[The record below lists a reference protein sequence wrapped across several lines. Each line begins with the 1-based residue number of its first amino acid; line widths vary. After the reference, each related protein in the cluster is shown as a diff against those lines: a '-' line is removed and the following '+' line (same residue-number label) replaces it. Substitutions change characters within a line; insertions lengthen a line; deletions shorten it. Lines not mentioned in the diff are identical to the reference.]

1 MNDITRC
8 PNCQTAFR
16 VTETQ
21 LQAHKGKVRC
31 GRCAFVFNAREC
43 IEAEPATAAVAPVAE
58 TTPLPDAASS
68 KIADDLPADRAT
80 PVTPQP
86 FVAKATPP
94 AAIPAEILHKR
105 SQPSVANETRGADIP
120 ADILPDTRPPA
131 AKETPVAD
139 IPADISPD
147 TRPSA
152 AKETPV
158 ADIPADILPD
168 TLPSA
173 VEEMQAADLPAEI
186 RQSPRP
192 QPSAHQEAPIAEVAA
207 DIPLPEEAAKA
218 PDLPEEAPLPQRPK
232 RIVAETE
239 AAVDFS
245 AIGLSVNSE
254 VADETPQPVAEPIPQ
269 GGYHPIYTEDDD
281 LLLPAPPV
289 SGWQWFFAIMAVI
302 LGLSLTGQMIYQQ
315 RTAISMELPWLRP
328 KLISAC
334 QTLGCTMPLPQNA
347 ELLRSEWSELSY
359 VPEFPSIIQLN
370 ATLRNLA
377 QYEQALPLLE
387 VTLTDDQE
395 RVVLKKVFKPAE
407 YLISQEKN
415 RRQFN
420 AQDDLRA
427 FLQIDLGELH
437 STAYSIY
444 WFYP

>member
-43 IEAEPATAAVAPVAE
+43 IEAEPAPATAAAGPAAE
-58 TTPLPDAASS
+58 TLPDAASS
-68 KIADDLPADRAT
+68 KTAIDLPADSVLPVTPPPVAKAAPVAEVPADIPLSETPPSAASKT
-80 PVTPQP
+80 PVT
-86 FVAKATPP
+86 
-94 AAIPAEILHKR
+94 
-105 SQPSVANETRGADIP
+105 DIP
-120 ADILPDTRPPA
+120 ADIPRPVLPPPVAKAVPVAEVPADIPLSEAPPSA
-131 AKETPVAD
+131 ASKTPVAD
-139 IPADISPD
+139 IPADIP
-147 TRPSA
+147 
-152 AKETPV
+152 
-158 ADIPADILPD
+158 PAP
-168 TLPSA
+168 T
-173 VEEMQAADLPAEI
+173 
-186 RQSPRP
+186 P
-192 QPSAHQEAPIAEVAA
+192 QPSAVRKTPLADVPA
-207 DIPLPEEAAKA
+207 DIPTEAAG
-218 PDLPEEAPLPQRPK
+218 LPAEAPLSQRRK
-232 RIVAETE
+232 RIVAEAETP
-239 AAVDFS
+239 VDFS
-245 AIGLSVNSE
+245 AIGLAVNSE
-254 VADETPQPVAEPIPQ
+254 VVAQTAEPVAEPATQ

-281 LLLPAPPV
+281 LLVPLPAA
-289 SGWQWFFAIMAVI
+289 SRWQWVFAIMAVI
-302 LGLSLTGQMIYQQ
+302 LGLTLAGQMIYQQ

-377 QYEQALPLLE
+377 QYEQALPMLE

-407 YLISQEKN
+407 YLVSQEKN

>member
-16 VTETQ
+16 VTEAQ

-43 IEAEPATAAVAPVAE
+43 IEAEPAPATVTAGPAVE
-58 TTPLPDAASS
+58 TALPAAASTQATQDS
-68 KIADDLPADRAT
+68 PAENAT

-86 FVAKATPP
+86 SVAKAAPFTG
-94 AAIPAEILHKR
+94 
-105 SQPSVANETRGADIP
+105 VP
-120 ADILPDTRPPA
+120 ADILHKMPQPA
-131 AKETPVAD
+131 VAKETPVAD
-139 IPADISPD
+139 VLPDVRSSAAQEILAADILPETPQPSSANEPTVTDIPVDIFPD
-147 TRPSA
+147 RLPSA
-152 AKETPV
+152 AKEILV
-158 ADIPADILPD
+158 ADGQ
-168 TLPSA
+168 T
-173 VEEMQAADLPAEI
+173 EI
-186 RQSPRP
+186 QRSPTP
-192 QPSAHQEAPIAEVAA
+192 ESTIQEAPLA
-207 DIPLPEEAAKA
+207 DIPLPDTAKA
-218 PDLPEEAPLPQRPK
+218 PDLPAETPLPQRPK

-239 AAVDFS
+239 SAVDFS
-245 AIGLSVNSE
+245 AIGLAVNSE
-254 VADETPQPVAEPIPQ
+254 VSEEATNPVAEPVSP

-334 QTLGCTMPLPQNA
+334 QILGCTMPLPQNA

>member
-16 VTETQ
+16 VTEAQ

-43 IEAEPATAAVAPVAE
+43 IEAEPATAAAAPVEE

-68 KIADDLPADRAT
+68 KIAKDLPVDRAT

-86 FVAKATPP
+86 LVAKAAP
-94 AAIPAEILHKR
+94 AAAVPADIPLSATQR
-105 SQPSVANETRGADIP
+105 PSVAKETPVADIPMDILPDTRPPATKETPVADIP
-120 ADILPDTRPPA
+120 ADILPDTPPPA

-147 TRPSA
+147 TLPSA
-152 AKETPV
+152 AK
-158 ADIPADILPD
+158 
-168 TLPSA
+168 
-173 VEEMQAADLPAEI
+173 EMQAADLPAET
-186 RQSPRP
+186 RQSPTP
-192 QPSAHQEAPIAEVAA
+192 PSPAHQETPLAVAE
-207 DIPLPEEAAKA
+207 IPLPEAAQA
-218 PDLPEEAPLPQRPK
+218 PDLPDETPLPSRRK
-232 RIVAETE
+232 RIVAEAE

-245 AIGLSVNSE
+245 AIGLAVNSE

-289 SGWQWFFAIMAVI
+289 SRWQWFFAIMAVI
-302 LGLSLTGQMIYQQ
+302 LGLTLTGQMIYQQ

-377 QYEQALPLLE
+377 QFEQALPLLE
-387 VTLTDDQE
+387 VTLTDDQD